1 MQHFNVKNN
10 VVTIAPGTYV
20 LGDPCYS
27 FSHDTVTWSEFCKE
41 NNYKEKINIHSYDGK
56 EALWCDTAYGD
67 GTYRAMLN
75 NVAKKS
81 SVKLGVDAGVL
92 GLVPIN
98 HVEYGSSYSQY
109 NKLGVVIKLEK
120 ECFVTNV
127 RGVIEIRTLDQNI
140 PLVSIDTN

>member
-41 NNYKEKINIHSYDGK
+41 NNYKENINIHSYDEK
-56 EALWCDTAYGD
+56 EALFCDTKYGD
-67 GTYRAMLN
+67 GRYYAYINIKNSTSAN
-75 NVAKKS
+75 
-81 SVKLGVDAGVL
+81 LGVDAGVL

-98 HVEYGSSYSQY
+98 HVEFGSSYSK
-109 NKLGVVIKLEK
+109 NKKLGCIIKLEE
-120 ECFVTNV
+120 ECYVTNID
-127 RGVIEIRTLDQNI
+127 GVIEIRTVERNTI
-140 PLVSIDTN
+140 LVSIDTN